1 MLLFGDGDS
10 VISVVVVS
18 VLLQSGAP
26 FSGKFFD
33 ETLHWPSMRIPRTTI
48 WVWPKHQY
56 YSTIVNTMGF

>member
-1 MLLFGDGDS
+1 MLLFDGDS
-10 VISVVVVS
+10 VVSLVVVLVS
-18 VLLQSGAP
+18 LHSGAP

-33 ETLHWPSMRIPRTTI
+33 ETLHWPGMRIPRTTI